1 MKDKETEVPPT
12 PAIQMARFL
21 SVAAVVGHLRGF
33 FFRKVTAGAFGV
45 VILAGTGTEAAVISE
60 QYSVPLGISTLGP
73 DNGQGPAYIIGGV
86 RYRFNWTAAPRAFD
100 FDGNGSTDLTISGNG
115 RSSYTSSMF
124 VTRNGRNQVWS
135 LAGGVGGGDTGSHAI
150 ALLGG
155 STFGPS
161 MHSNVPVIGW
171 HNDDDTG
178 HFSVLMETYESNPA
192 SGAFFPSY
200 LFEQKYLGFRFER
213 EGALHYGWMAL
224 SGFAFYGEEIYVY
237 SWAYESDSDTA
248 LIVGQIPEPTVPALL
263 GFALWIGMRRGR
275 ANKSALSRFRGSQ
288 LA

>member
-12 PAIQMARFL
+12 QAIQLARFL
-21 SVAAVVGHLRGF
+21 SVAAVVGHLRGL
-33 FFRKVTAGAFGV
+33 FFRMVTGGVFGLV
-45 VILAGTGTEAAVISE
+45 FFAGTGAKAAIVS
-60 QYSVPLGISTLGP
+60 QSYSVPLGINTLGKTG
-73 DNGQGPAYIIGGV
+73 NLSAYITGGNL
-86 RYRFNWTAAPRAFD
+86 YRFTWIEAPKAFD

-115 RSSYTSSMF
+115 TSSFTSSMF
-124 VTRNGRNQVWS
+124 VTQHGRNQVWS
-135 LAGGVGGGDTGSHAI
+135 LAGGVGGGDIGSHAL

-155 STFGPS
+155 SSFGPAV
-161 MHSNVPVIGW
+161 HSEVPVIGW

-178 HFSVLMETYESNPA
+178 HFSVLMEAYGGTPA

-224 SGFAFYGEEIYVY
+224 SGFFFYGQEIYVY
-237 SWAYESDSDTA
+237 SWAYESDPDTA
-248 LIVGQIPEPTVPALL
+248 LIVGQLPEPTVPALL

-275 ANKSALSRFRGSQ
+275 ANKSALSRFRDSQ

>member
-1 MKDKETEVPPT
+1 
-12 PAIQMARFL
+12 
-21 SVAAVVGHLRGF
+21 
-33 FFRKVTAGAFGV
+33 
-45 VILAGTGTEAAVISE
+45 
-60 QYSVPLGISTLGP
+60 
-73 DNGQGPAYIIGGV
+73 
-86 RYRFNWTAAPRAFD
+86 
-100 FDGNGSTDLTISGNG
+100 
-115 RSSYTSSMF
+115 MF
-124 VTRNGRNQVWS
+124 VTQHGRNQVWS

-155 STFGPS
+155 SSFGPS
-161 MHSNVPVIGW
+161 MHSDVPVIGW

-200 LFEQKYLGFRFER
+200 LFEQKYLGFRFGR

-237 SWAYESDSDTA
+237 SWAYESAPDTA

-275 ANKSALSRFRGSQ
+275 ANSALSRFMGSQ